1 MARRKKRDIEA
12 FSLSFLDCICCGF
25 GAIVLLLVLS
35 KIYEPAVLEKTEEDL
50 RQLIAKLQEELFEI
64 QGQTTVV
71 TTALSTVQIETTETR
86 MTLSRLQR
94 ELDTVQGQ
102 YDLVMSEDPALDVD
116 EGELQAARQRLTAE
130 MRRLAPNFRRAP
142 DDSIGGIPVDSEYI
156 IFIVDTSGSMQ
167 QKWDWAEQK
176 LAEVLDV
183 YPAVKG
189 LQIMNDNGR
198 FMFQQYGRQ
207 WLPDTPQ
214 LRQQIKN
221 TMRQWAPFSDSDPS
235 DGIAY
240 AIQSFWSPDK
250 KISLYVFGD
259 EFQGSSMESVIRDI
273 DRINVEDENGDR
285 LVRIHAVGFPYN
297 FGGSNIPPSSQ
308 RFAGLMRLLCER
320 NGGTFVALTTRD
332 RYY

>member
-1 MARRKKRDIEA
+1 MAKKRRDIEA

-25 GAIVLLLVLS
+25 GAVILLLVLS

-64 QGQTTVV
+64 QGQTTTV
-71 TTALSTVQIETTETR
+71 TAALSTAQLETSETR
-86 MTLSRLQR
+86 MTLAKLQQ
-94 ELDTVQGQ
+94 ELSMVQGQ
-102 YDLVMSEDPALDVD
+102 YDLVMNDDPELDVD
-116 EGELQAARQRLTAE
+116 EGELQAARQSLSEEMKRL
-130 MRRLAPNFRRAP
+130 RPNFRRAP

-156 IFIVDTSGSMQ
+156 IFIIDTSGSMQ
-167 QKWDWAEQK
+167 SKWDWAERK

-183 YPAVKG
+183 YPTVKG

-198 FMFQQYGRQ
+198 FMFQQYGRS

-214 LRQQIKN
+214 LRQQIKT

-240 AIQSFWSPDK
+240 AIQSFWAPDK

-259 EFQGSSMESVIRDI
+259 EFQGSSMEAVLRDI
-273 DRINVEDENGDR
+273 DRINVEGEDGNR

-297 FGGSNIPPSSQ
+297 FGGNSIPQSSQ

-320 NGGTFVALTTRD
+320 NGGTFVALTNND
-332 RYY
+332 R

>member
-1 MARRKKRDIEA
+1 MARKRRQVDQ

-50 RQLIAKLQEELFEI
+50 RALIAKLQEELFEI
-64 QGQTTVV
+64 RGEATIV
-71 TTALSTVQIETTETR
+71 TEDLKTVQVETTETR
-86 MTLSRLQR
+86 MTLAKLQR
-94 ELDTVQGQ
+94 ELDSVQGR
-102 YDLVMSEDPALDVD
+102 YDLVMSDSPALDVD
-116 EGELQAARQRLTAE
+116 LGELEAARQRLTEE
-130 MRRLAPNFRRAP
+130 MLRLNPTFRRAP

-156 IFIVDTSGSMQ
+156 IFVVDTSGSMQ
-167 QKWDWAEQK
+167 QKWDWVEQK

-183 YPAVKG
+183 YPTVKG

-198 FMFQQYGRQ
+198 FMFQQYGRS

-214 LRQQIKN
+214 LRQQIKA

-240 AIQSFWSPDK
+240 AIQSFWTPDK
-250 KISLYVFGD
+250 KISIYVFGD
-259 EFQGSSMESVIRDI
+259 EFQGSSMEAVLRDI
-273 DRINVEDENGDR
+273 DRINKEDEEGNR
-285 LVRIHAVGFPYN
+285 LVRIHAVGFPYS
-297 FGGSNIPPSSQ
+297 FGGNSIPQSSQ

-320 NGGTFVALTTRD
+320 NGGTFVALTERN
-332 RYY
+332 R